1 MKTISIV
8 NRKGGTGKTTTAH
21 ALGAGLIRQGY
32 KVLFI
37 DLDQQCNLT
46 TVICGTVP
54 PGATTYDILTGAKI
68 GDAIHTT
75 AGGVNIIPG
84 SPLLATADKLEAQ
97 AAQLIR
103 EQIKAM
109 RRHYDYT
116 VIDTPVNMGLCTTAA
131 LIATDGVIITAQA
144 NLFSVQGIAAIMQQ
158 IEAIKDKANKKLTVD
173 GVLLT
178 LYDRR
183 RSFTRSAHDDIQQLC
198 NDTFKIRLYNSVIR
212 QNVAIEEAAAA
223 GLDIFTY
230 SPRSNGA
237 KDYTEFIKE
246 YLNTTQ
252 TPYKHYTRTT

>member
-21 ALGAGLIRQGY
+21 ALGFGLIRQGY

-37 DLDQQCNLT
+37 DIDQQCNLT
-46 TVICGTVP
+46 TVICGALP
-54 PGATTYDILTGAKI
+54 PGATSYDILTGSAQI

-75 AGGVNIIPG
+75 AAGVDIIPG
-84 SPLLATADKLEAQ
+84 SPLLATADKLDAQ

-103 EQIKAM
+103 EQLKAV
-109 RRHYDYT
+109 RRRYDFV

-131 LIATDGVIITAQA
+131 LIAADGAIITAQA

-158 IEAIKDKANKKLTVD
+158 IEAVKGKANKGLNVA

-183 RSFTRSAHDDIQQLC
+183 RSFTRSAHEDIKELC
-198 NDTFKIRLYNSVIR
+198 DNTFGIRLFNTFIR

-223 GLDIFTY
+223 GTDIYTY
-230 SPRSNGA
+230 APRSNGA
-237 KDYTEFIKE
+237 KDYTAFVNEF
-246 YLNTTQ
+246 LNNC
-252 TPYKHYTRTT
+252 